1 MELILPRF
9 QLQLIALLALST
21 ASQLASTLPWN
32 QHTIGTDNV
41 SATEIKRIVKRSPL
55 LAQKKPGVKLAQ
67 KIPRVKLVPV
77 PVRVPELPARLLR
90 FNERLL
96 KKLQEKKID
105 LKQDAFKMLKQ
116 FTKEFK
122 KRFKKVWNGKKS
134 RVFENIGVYTLMR
147 YLDEFLREDTI
158 IIINHHQVMTSYDK
172 VIQPERAKGVKAG
185 YKKSPICYR
194 HDGCEGA

>member
-1 MELILPRF
+1 MILPRF
-9 QLQLIALLALST
+9 RFQLIALLALST
-21 ASQLASTLPWN
+21 TSPLASTLPWN
-32 QHTIGTDNV
+32 QDTIGTDNV

-55 LAQKKPGVKLAQ
+55 LAQKMPGVKLAQ
-67 KIPRVKLVPV
+67 KIPGTKLVPV
-77 PVRVPELPARLLR
+77 TVSVPKLPLKLLR

-96 KKLQEKKID
+96 KKLLSKKKD

-147 YLDEFLREDTI
+147 YLDEVSRD
-158 IIINHHQVMTSYDK
+158 
-172 VIQPERAKGVKAG
+172 
-185 YKKSPICYR
+185 
-194 HDGCEGA
+194 EGQGEPSDQ